1 MINTLFDFHHLSD
14 EFSGSRRDRRQA
26 MRACSRLRLADLL
39 TQVGASSIKLIRDD
53 SGLHPADGKFF
64 CSVSY
69 TENIVASALSY
80 RPIGIDI
87 EAISE
92 RRDWQK
98 IGNFLW
104 REVPKTLE
112 DFYFRFGVMEA
123 WGKLK
128 GIGIHSHSR
137 RITISG
143 STILSPDFPNDSW
156 RFISQQQNDL
166 NFCAVF
172 DEQHMQSEQEA
183 AIAHQI
189 ETQLNALGVAM
200 R

>member
-1 MINTLFDFHHLSD
+1 MINTLFDFHHLAD
-14 EFSGSRRDRRQA
+14 EFSGSRRDRRQEL
-26 MRACSRLRLADLL
+26 RACSRLRLADLL
-39 TQVGASSIKLIRDD
+39 TQAGASSIKLIRDD
-53 SGLHPADGKFF
+53 SGLHPADDQFF

-69 TENIVASALSY
+69 THNIVASVLSC

-98 IGNFLW
+98 IGKFLW

-128 GIGIHSHSR
+128 GIGIHSQSR

-156 RFISQQQNDL
+156 RFISQQQNGL
-166 NFCAVF
+166 NFCTVF

-189 ETQLNALGVAM
+189 EAQLNALGVAM